1 MANLML
7 GLGFGFNLFKINLNK
22 LGGLNFVKYLCTIE
36 FDYVENKLNP
46 LFVFIILSP

>member
-22 LGGLNFVKYLCTIE
+22 LGGLKFVKYLYTIE

-46 LFVFIILSP
+46 LSDFIFFSP